1 MGIADGQR
9 RRSSSLR
16 TQMFNKH
23 LYDKYRGRADD
34 EIELE
39 DINESK
45 TFSGSD
51 NNDKDDRDETS
62 GNYAAE
68 EDYEMEEYGS
78 PDVSYSIITK
88 ILDTILD
95 RRRTFHSKDGRHI
108 PIILDHNAIEYKQ
121 AATKR
126 DGHLI
131 DERFNKPYCDNR
143 ITSSR
148 YTFYSFLPRQLYAQF
163 SKLANTYFFIVAVLQ
178 MIPGWSTT
186 GTYTTIIPL
195 CVFMGISMTREAWAD
210 LVRYAVDETT
220 LLGSV

>member
-126 DGHLI
+126 DGHL
-131 DERFNKPYCDNR
+131 DRK
-143 ITSSR
+143 
-148 YTFYSFLPRQLYAQF
+148 
-163 SKLANTYFFIVAVLQ
+163 
-178 MIPGWSTT
+178 
-186 GTYTTIIPL
+186 
-195 CVFMGISMTREAWAD
+195 
-210 LVRYAVDETT
+210 
-220 LLGSV
+220 SVV